1 MKKRVPKDRKLNSDE
16 IKGIT
21 GEINKISEIIKLARQ
36 KLNWTQEELSFR
48 SDVST
53 RTISRLENSK
63 TNPRQRTITKI
74 LDAVG
79 FPVTELYWKLPEWF
93 VQHEDFSETLRFC
106 RKHYGWTQK
115 DMAAQSGLSLRT
127 IKYFENGRYNAR
139 LSSLSKL
146 ERVIGL
152 PNGMLF
158 FFLDKKVQLASWFE
172 SYILHK
178 IVSVVSKIR
187 TPERLLT
194 AHVQGLALAML

>member
-53 RTISRLENSK
+53 ETISRLENSK

-158 FFLDKKVQLASWFE
+158 FS
-172 SYILHK
+172 
-178 IVSVVSKIR
+178 R
-187 TPERLLT
+187 
-194 AHVQGLALAML
+194 